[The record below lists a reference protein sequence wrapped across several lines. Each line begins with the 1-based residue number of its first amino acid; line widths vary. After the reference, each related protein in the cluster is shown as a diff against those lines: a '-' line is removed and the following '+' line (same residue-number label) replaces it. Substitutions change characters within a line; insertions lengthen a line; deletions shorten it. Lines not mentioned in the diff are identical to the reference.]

1 MTDNHIS
8 NHYKGK
14 SDVRLT
20 VLTVLYFAG
29 VLLGTALYC
38 MLDGERLE
46 ILNGITGNLVYGR
59 LNHTFWETLVN
70 SFSGAFMLLL
80 LCFWMGFSAAAQPI
94 EVLVPIFRGM
104 GAGVAVSGIYY
115 SYGASGIGIAAVLI
129 IPGAV
134 ISAFAVIIAAREAL
148 DLSGNVYLS
157 AFGKNTSGGQ
167 IDFRLYFTKFVI
179 LCVILAASSFAD
191 SVLTF
196 LFAGFWTGLVGI

>member
-1 MTDNHIS
+1 
-8 NHYKGK
+8 
-14 SDVRLT
+14 
-20 VLTVLYFAG
+20 
-29 VLLGTALYC
+29 
-38 MLDGERLE
+38 
-46 ILNGITGNLVYGR
+46 
-59 LNHTFWETLVN
+59 
-70 SFSGAFMLLL
+70 
-80 LCFWMGFSAAAQPI
+80 MGLSAAAQPI
-94 EVLVPIFRGM
+94 EVIVPIFRGM

-115 SYGASGIGIAAVLI
+115 SYGTSGIGIAAVLI

-148 DLSGNVYLS
+148 DLSGKVYMS
-157 AFGKNTSGGQ
+157 AVGKNTSGGQ